1 MFDMSL
7 LSKPQQTLVYW
18 IVTLWFNIPQKLL
31 CFVLFKP
38 VRRQRETERERG
50 GERKRERE
58 KERGGERERERE
70 RD

>member
-7 LSKPQQTLVYW
+7 LSKPQQTLVCW

-38 VRRQRETERERG
+38 VRRQRETERERW
-50 GERKRERE
+50 RK
-58 KERGGERERERE
+58 KERERERE
-70 RD
+70 RWRKRERERERD